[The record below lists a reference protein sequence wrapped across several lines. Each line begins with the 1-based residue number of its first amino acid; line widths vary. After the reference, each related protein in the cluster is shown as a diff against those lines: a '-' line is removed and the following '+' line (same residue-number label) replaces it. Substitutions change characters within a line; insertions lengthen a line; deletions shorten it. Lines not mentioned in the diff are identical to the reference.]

1 LELRSHYLALLNAE
15 SGKEMLQPAMKR
27 FSLAVFILGLSTL
40 AFAQEFRSTAAVQSA
55 SQPFTVDL
63 SNISNVSGAAITIRN
78 SSSSTVSLPQVFT
91 PGNQP
96 PLNGPAILARLNSL
110 PPPSSDQER
119 VIQAWQFVKDHTY
132 HFCSSGTAKGGTTDP
147 LVILNGFGFGCCDQ
161 SALALA
167 WIWQQQG
174 FQAREA
180 SFTFHTVP
188 EVFYGNAW
196 HMLDP
201 DHKVYYLKADQ
212 TVASVEDILNDP
224 SLVSNTVNS
233 AGTDPAGWS
242 GEEMAAL
249 YVEYGATL
257 QYWPTVSPSALSTYS
272 LRPGENMSF
281 ISLNKENTVQFYNWG
296 QFQAPSG
303 VNSIHV
309 DWNLTFAYAGWK
321 QLASVV
327 SGVDVTADSSGTKFL
342 ANTSTGSGYVVYSES
357 SLFPVLS
364 LRILAQ
370 LAPGS
375 EGSLQA
381 YYSAD
386 GTHWS
391 NAVPF
396 QPTNGYSSF
405 DLSADLSSLAAG
417 ASTYYVKVE
426 LDGAVQLHRLRISP
440 VVQAAYVLFPALQA
454 GGQNQLV
461 YQDSSAA
468 TQARALKVT
477 TKIPTGMPLI
487 RGVHAVSLVPE
498 SPAYSLAQDYAAANL
513 VDGDPDSL
521 AYPGSSHID
530 YVIQLNATYNVT
542 GVSIDWGYF
551 GSDARY
557 VQSWQILGRSG
568 DQDWQQL
575 ASGGFP
581 GQATMDV
588 PLNVTATELRL
599 VASANHYIGVY
610 EVRVFGVAAPSL
622 STLLAATVQSN
633 VPEDPIY
640 SIARNYGAANLID
653 GDPKTLVYPGS
664 KNLDYQISLGKL
676 THLSSA
682 NITWGYFGTNS
693 AYVSSWSLLGKNGAG
708 GWTTLA
714 QGGFPNSATTQLN
727 LDFFATDVRILAS
740 SNANWI
746 GIYDLSLKGGQPMSG
761 LAVKSNVGETVGCT
775 NYPNSN
781 IDDDDDNTLA
791 YPCNSWVDYTLDP
804 GGSTFVDTVR
814 VVWGYF
820 GSDPRYI
827 QTWRLLGL
835 ALDGRTWEVVAS
847 GTQPGASETL
857 IPVHNRY
864 RMLRIAAEGSNW
876 IGVYEV
882 HVFGTLLPL
891 AGQATVKSNVSED
904 PVYSIALGYQA
915 SNLIDGNPRTL
926 AYPGSSHIDYQVSLG
941 QLMQLSSASI
951 DWGGFGTN
959 PIYVSNWSLLARS
972 APGQPWVTLAQGG
985 FPNSPT
991 TLVNLDFA
999 ATDVRL
1005 VASAANWIGVYELK
1019 IDGVPLQ

>member
-1 LELRSHYLALLNAE
+1 MKQLN
-15 SGKEMLQPAMKR
+15 
-27 FSLAVFILGLSTL
+27 LAVFILGLSTL

-55 SQPFTVDL
+55 SQSFTVDL
-63 SNISNVSGAAITIRN
+63 SNISDVSGAAITIRN
-78 SSSSTVSLPQVFT
+78 SSSSTVSLPYVFT

-96 PLNGPAILARLNSL
+96 PLNGPSILARLNSL
-110 PPPSSDQER
+110 PAPATDQDR
-119 VIQAWQFVKDHTY
+119 VIQAWQFVANNMY
-132 HFCSSGTAKGGTTDP
+132 HFCSSGTARSETADP
-147 LVILNGFGFGCCDQ
+147 LVILNAAGFGCCEQ
-161 SALALA
+161 SANALA

-174 FQAREA
+174 YQARVA
-180 SFTFHTVP
+180 SFSFHTVP

-201 DHKVYYLKADQ
+201 DHKVYYLKADG
-212 TVASVEDILNDP
+212 TIASVEDILNDP
-224 SLVSNTVNS
+224 TLVSNTVNS

-242 GEEMAAL
+242 GEEMAVL

-257 QYWPTVSPSALSTYS
+257 QYWPTPSPSALSTFS
-272 LRPGENMSF
+272 LRPGESMSSR
-281 ISLNKENTVQFYNWG
+281 SLNKEDSVQFYPLG
-296 QFQAPSG
+296 QFPAPSG
-303 VNSIHV
+303 VNSIQF
-309 DWNLTFAYAGWK
+309 DWNLTFANSGWQ
-321 QLASVV
+321 QLASLT
-327 SGVDVTADSSGTKFL
+327 SGVNVIANSSGAQVL
-342 ANTSTGSGYVVYSES
+342 VNTSTGPGYVVYSES
-357 SLFPVLS
+357 SLFPVLN
-364 LRILAQ
+364 LCILAQ

-381 YYSAD
+381 YYSTD
-386 GTHWS
+386 GVHWS

-417 ASTYYVKVE
+417 ASAYYVKVE
-426 LDGAVQLHRLRISP
+426 LDGPVQLHRLRISP

-461 YQDSSAA
+461 YQDSSPA

-477 TKIPTGMPLI
+477 TMVPTGMPLI

-498 SPAYSLAQDYAAANL
+498 SATYSLAQDYAAANL

-551 GSDARY
+551 GSNPTY

-610 EVRVFGVAAPSL
+610 EVHVFGVAAPPF

-633 VPEDPIY
+633 VPESPVY

-653 GDPKTLVYPGS
+653 GDPKTLAYPGS
-664 KNLDYQISLGKL
+664 KNLDYQISLGTL

-740 SNANWI
+740 SSGNWI

-761 LAVKSNVGETVGCT
+761 FAVKSNVGETVNCGSVQ
-775 NYPNSN
+775 PNSN
-781 IDDDDDNTLA
+781 LVDGNDNTFA
-791 YPCNSWVDYTLDP
+791 YPCNYWFDYTLDP
-804 GGSTFVDTVR
+804 GGSTFVDAVR

-857 IPVHNRY
+857 IPVQNRY
-864 RMLRIAAEGSNW
+864 RKLRIAAEGSNW
-876 IGVYEV
+876 IGIYEV
-882 HVFGTLLPL
+882 QVFGTLLPL
-891 AGQATVKSNVSED
+891 AGQATVKSNVPED
-904 PVYSIALGYQA
+904 PVYSIARGYQA
-915 SNLIDGNPRTL
+915 SNLIDGNTRTL
-926 AYPGSSHIDYQVSLG
+926 AYPGSSQIDYQVSLG
-941 QLMQLSSASI
+941 QFMQLSSALI
-951 DWGGFGTN
+951 YWGGYGTN

-972 APGQPWVTLAQGG
+972 APDQPWVTVAQGG

-1005 VASAANWIGVYELK
+1005 VASSVNWIGVYELK